1 MSARKK
7 VYGFLGLVAIFAVAA
22 YLLVPFLTLDGSVSL
37 ADSES
42 AEKSAEEETRIPVEI
57 AVAREGD
64 ISHSISSTAN
74 LKPKRE
80 VDVAA
85 QIEGVAREVR
95 VEEGDF
101 VQEGQLLCRLDDA
114 EVRIRLLTAKQKL
127 AQAKIQLE
135 KAGMLNQKT

>member
-22 YLLVPFLTLDGSVSL
+22 YLFMPFLTLDGSVSS

-64 ISHSISSTAN
+64 ISQS
-74 LKPKRE
+74 
-80 VDVAA
+80 
-85 QIEGVAREVR
+85 
-95 VEEGDF
+95 
-101 VQEGQLLCRLDDA
+101 
-114 EVRIRLLTAKQKL
+114 
-127 AQAKIQLE
+127 
-135 KAGMLNQKT
+135 